1 MMKQQTLFQGKLTR
15 EKDLFIPFI
24 VAGDPDADKTVQY
37 ALRLQEAGA
46 DILELGVPYSD
57 PLADG
62 PVIQKAAKRALDA
75 GMSLRKSVRMVPE
88 LRKAGVTIPI
98 VIFTYYNPVLQY
110 GHEAFIADLVENGV
124 EGLLIPDLPLE
135 ESEELNVRTKEK
147 DIELISLV
155 APTSDERIKR
165 IAEQARGFLYCVS
178 SLGVTG
184 ERKEMAPET
193 LSFIE
198 KVKEHSSVPVAVGFG
213 ISSNDQVRLMR
224 EHADGFI
231 IGSKIVKLI
240 EASLELE
247 KNENEQAGL
256 TFFSDE
262 LRKLVQE

>member
-1 MMKQQTLFQGKLTR
+1 MMKQKTLFQGKLTK
-15 EKDLFIPFI
+15 ESDLFIPFL
-24 VAGDPDADKTVQY
+24 VAGDPHPDKTIHY

-46 DILELGVPYSD
+46 DVLELGVPYSD

-75 GMSLRKSVRMVPE
+75 GMSLRKAVELVPE
-88 LRKAGVTIPI
+88 LRKAGVNIPV

-110 GHEAFIADLVENGV
+110 GHEAFIEALEENGV

-135 ESEELNVRTKEK
+135 ESEDLNERTKAK

-155 APTSDERIKR
+155 APTSEERIKR

-213 ISSNDQVRLMR
+213 ISSNDQVQLMR
-224 EHADGFI
+224 KHADGYI
-231 IGSKIVKLI
+231 IGSKIVKMI
-240 EASLELE
+240 ESSLEVE
-247 KNENEQAGL
+247 KSGDEEEGL
-256 TFFSDE
+256 TYFSE
-262 LRKLVQE
+262 EVHKLVKA